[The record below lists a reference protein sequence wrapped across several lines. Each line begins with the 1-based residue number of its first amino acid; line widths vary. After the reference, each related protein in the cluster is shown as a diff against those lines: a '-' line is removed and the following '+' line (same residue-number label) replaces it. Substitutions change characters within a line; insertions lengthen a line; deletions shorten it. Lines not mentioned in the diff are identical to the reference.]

1 MAPRKATTLT
11 ARPVAGSMRRAP
23 ILLAVAAL
31 LLAGCSSNSSPD
43 LPAPPQDAEGRY
55 MIQATAQNSF
65 TPNEA
70 QVPVGSTV
78 VWKVAQGGFHD
89 VNSKSG
95 PQSFSSDTQY
105 PAKMRGNDT
114 FEFTFTKAGT
124 YQYYCK
130 VHEGMMSGTLK
141 VA

>member
-1 MAPRKATTLT
+1 
-11 ARPVAGSMRRAP
+11 MRLAP
-23 ILLAVAAL
+23 ILFTLLAL
-31 LLAGCSSNSSPD
+31 LVAGCSSGTPSPD
-43 LPAPPQDAEGRY
+43 LPAPPQDTQGRY
-55 MIQATAQNSF
+55 LIEATAQNAF
-65 TPNEA
+65 IPKEA
-70 QVPVGSTV
+70 QVPVGATV
-78 VWKVAQGGFHD
+78 QWKVAPGGFHD

-114 FEFTFTKAGT
+114 FEFTFSKAGT

-130 VHEGMMSGTLK
+130 VHEGMMSATLK

>member
-1 MAPRKATTLT
+1 MRTAP
-11 ARPVAGSMRRAP
+11 
-23 ILLAVAAL
+23 LALAAL
-31 LLAGCSSNSSPD
+31 ALLVAGCSGSPSPD

-55 MIQATAQNSF
+55 AIEATAQNAFS
-65 TPNEA
+65 PNEA
-70 QVPVGSTV
+70 QVPVGAPV
-78 VWKVAQGGFHD
+78 LWRVLPGGFHD

-95 PQSFSSDTQY
+95 PQPFSSDGQY

-130 VHEGMMSGTLK
+130 VHEGMMSGTLQ

>member
-1 MAPRKATTLT
+1 MRSFLG
-11 ARPVAGSMRRAP
+11 VA
-23 ILLAVAAL
+23 AVATL
-31 LLAGCSSNSSPD
+31 LLAGCAGSTSPD
-43 LPAPPQDAEGRY
+43 LPAPSQDAEGRY
-55 MIQATAQNSF
+55 VIQATAQNAFS
-65 TPNEA
+65 PNEA
-70 QVPVGSTV
+70 QVPVGATV
-78 VWKVAQGGFHD
+78 VWKVGPGGFHD

-130 VHEGMMSGTLK
+130 VHEGMMAGTLK

>member
-1 MAPRKATTLT
+1 MRIAPVGL
-11 ARPVAGSMRRAP
+11 
-23 ILLAVAAL
+23 L
-31 LLAGCSSNSSPD
+31 LLALLVAGCSGSPSSE
-43 LPAPPQDAEGRY
+43 LPAPPLDSEGNY
-55 MIQATAQNSF
+55 LITLTSQNSF
-65 TPNEA
+65 SPAEA

-78 VWKVAQGGFHD
+78 VWKVAPGGFHD

-95 PQSFSSDTQY
+95 PQSFSSDSQY

-114 FEFTFTKAGT
+114 FEFTFTEAGT

-130 VHEGMMSGTLK
+130 VHEGMMSATLK

>member
-1 MAPRKATTLT
+1 
-11 ARPVAGSMRRAP
+11 MRS
-23 ILLAVAAL
+23 ILAVVAVAL
-31 LLAGCSSNSSPD
+31 LLAGCAGTTSDPD
-43 LPAPPQDAEGRY
+43 LPAPPQDTQGRY
-55 MIQATAQNSF
+55 MIQATAQNAF
-65 TPNEA
+65 LPNEA
-70 QVPVGSTV
+70 QVPVGADV
-78 VWKVAQGGFHD
+78 LWKVSPGGFHD

-114 FEFTFTKAGT
+114 FEFSFTKAGT

-130 VHEGMMSGTLK
+130 IHEGMMSGTLR

>member
-1 MAPRKATTLT
+1 MTPL
-11 ARPVAGSMRRAP
+11 PVPASMRLAP
-23 ILLAVAAL
+23 ILFTLLAL
-31 LLAGCSSNSSPD
+31 LVAGCSGGSPSPD
-43 LPAPPQDAEGRY
+43 LPAPSQDAQGRY
-55 MIQATAQNSF
+55 LIEATAQNAF
-65 TPNEA
+65 TPKEA
-70 QVPVGSTV
+70 QVPVGAAV
-78 VWKVAQGGFHD
+78 QWKVLPGGFHD

-105 PAKMRGNDT
+105 PSKMRGNDT

-130 VHEGMMSGTLK
+130 VHEGMMSGTLR

>member
-1 MAPRKATTLT
+1 
-11 ARPVAGSMRRAP
+11 MRT
-23 ILLAVAAL
+23 ILALAAIAL
-31 LLAGCSSNSSPD
+31 LLAGCSGSTPEPD
-43 LPAPPQDAEGRY
+43 LPAPTQDAQGRY
-55 MIQATAQNSF
+55 VIEATAQNAFS
-65 TPNEA
+65 PNEA
-70 QVPVGSTV
+70 QVPVGATV
-78 VWKVAQGGFHD
+78 LWKVAPGAFHD

-95 PQSFSSDTQY
+95 PQSFSSDQQY

-130 VHEGMMSGTLK
+130 VHEGLMSGTLK

>member
-1 MAPRKATTLT
+1 MRTAPLVLT
-11 ARPVAGSMRRAP
+11 V
-23 ILLAVAAL
+23 LAL
-31 LLAGCSSNSSPD
+31 LVAGCSGGSPSPD
-43 LPAPPQDAEGRY
+43 LPAPAQDAEGRY
-55 MIQATAQNSF
+55 TIELTAQNAFS
-65 TPNEA
+65 PNEA
-70 QVPVGSTV
+70 QVPIGSTV
-78 VWKVAQGGFHD
+78 VWKVRPGGFHD

-114 FEFTFTKAGT
+114 FEFTFTAAGT

-130 VHEGMMSGTLK
+130 VHEGMMEATLR

>member
-1 MAPRKATTLT
+1 
-11 ARPVAGSMRRAP
+11 MRA
-23 ILLAVAAL
+23 LLAIIATSAI
-31 LLAGCSSNSSPD
+31 LLAGCSSNPGPD
-43 LPAPPQDAEGRY
+43 LPSPPQDSEGRY
-55 MIQATAQNSF
+55 LIQATAQNSF
-65 TPNEA
+65 LPNEA
-70 QVPVGSTV
+70 QVPVGAKV

-130 VHEGMMSGTLK
+130 IHEGMMSGTLK

>member
-1 MAPRKATTLT
+1 
-11 ARPVAGSMRRAP
+11 MRA
-23 ILLAVAAL
+23 LLAIVAASAI
-31 LLAGCSSNSSPD
+31 LLAGCSSNPEAD

-55 MIQATAQNSF
+55 LIQTTAQNSF
-65 TPNEA
+65 SPKEA
-70 QVPVGSTV
+70 QVPVGATV
-78 VWKVAQGGFHD
+78 LWKVAPGGFHD

-95 PQSFSSDTQY
+95 PQAFSSDTQY

-130 VHEGMMSGTLK
+130 VHEGMMSATLRVK
-141 VA
+141 

>member
-1 MAPRKATTLT
+1 M
-11 ARPVAGSMRRAP
+11 
-23 ILLAVAAL
+23 
-31 LLAGCSSNSSPD
+31 
-43 LPAPPQDAEGRY
+43 DAQGRY
-55 MIQATAQNSF
+55 LITATAQNQF
-65 TPNEA
+65 TPSEA
-70 QVPVGSTV
+70 QVPVGATV

-95 PQSFSSDTQY
+95 PQSFSSDSQY

-130 VHEGMMSGTLK
+130 VHEGMMSATLR

>member
-1 MAPRKATTLT
+1 
-11 ARPVAGSMRRAP
+11 MRTP
-23 ILLAVAAL
+23 LVVLALAAL
-31 LLAGCSSNSSPD
+31 LLAGCSSTPSAP

-55 MIQATAQNSF
+55 MIQATTQNAF

-78 VWKVAQGGFHD
+78 IWKVAMGGFHD

-95 PQSFSSDTQY
+95 PQSFSSDAQY
-105 PAKMRGNDT
+105 PSKMRGNDT
-114 FEFTFTKAGT
+114 FQFTFTKAGT

-130 VHEGMMSGTLK
+130 VHEGMMAGTLK